1 MVIPFFWIWS
11 IKKVY
16 IICYIPIQI
25 IYMGKI
31 WGSWDMCQ
39 NALCQSD
46 CKIFKSTVSLEQNK
60 SSVFARHK
68 SAKKRVGYYPKI
80 GVIE

>member
-1 MVIPFFWIWS
+1 
-11 IKKVY
+11 
-16 IICYIPIQI
+16 
-25 IYMGKI
+25 
-31 WGSWDMCQ
+31 MCQ